1 MDAGATPWSTSSSAD
16 SRSPSS
22 PSATGAPT
30 PSPSIVGPL
39 TDPTLPR
46 HYTRTQTIDYAIRT
60 IGKGARLGHQI
71 KSRLQ
76 RIKLVGA
83 GRETVPRENDP
94 PLVQLIIAI
103 ANAAE
108 DCLTAD
114 AGEKGSD
121 LDRHKARL
129 AGLKAAFDCVNSGY
143 NQVGAM
149 AQAHVRLAQEAK
161 KLETLN
167 RHHEEEMELKRRAL
181 LAKPK
186 AGDALA
192 VLDDA
197 VRAMSNDELQS
208 YRVTSTDTTTE

>member
-1 MDAGATPWSTSSSAD
+1 M
-16 SRSPSS
+16 
-22 PSATGAPT
+22 
-30 PSPSIVGPL
+30 

-46 HYTRTQTIDYAIRT
+46 HYNRTQTIDYAIRT

-83 GRETVPRENDP
+83 GRETAPRENDP

-108 DCLTAD
+108 ECLTAD
-114 AGEKGSD
+114 AGEKGSE
-121 LDRHKARL
+121 LDRRKAHL
-129 AGLKAAFDCVNSGY
+129 AGLKCAFDCVNNGY
-143 NQVGAM
+143 TQVGNM
-149 AQAHVRLAQEAK
+149 AQAHIRLAQEAK
-161 KLETLN
+161 KLEQLN
-167 RHHEEEMELKRRAL
+167 RHHDEEMELKRRAL
-181 LAKPK
+181 LNKPK
-186 AGDALA
+186 SGDALS

-208 YRVTSTDTTTE
+208 FRANSTDTTTEG